1 MRHWKKT
8 CALSLALIPT
18 LSFAQAEQINC
29 KEFAAEQLKE
39 IKQEY
44 YGALTRDEAILAR
57 DVAERSCR
65 TLFDTV
71 EEERAAI
78 QTYQSPKNKEKV
90 HWWEENRAESGGK
103 LTIKKA
109 QQKGGK

>member
-1 MRHWKKT
+1 MHYWKT

-18 LSFAQAEQINC
+18 LTFAQSDKINC
-29 KEFAAEQLKE
+29 KEFAAQQLKE
-39 IKQEY
+39 VKQEY

-65 TLFDTV
+65 ALFDTV

-78 QTYQSPKNKEKV
+78 QAYQPTRAEKV
-90 HWWEENRAESGGK
+90 HWWKEIENEGGAVPN
-103 LTIKKA
+103 IKKA
-109 QQKGGK
+109 HQKGGK

>member
-1 MRHWKKT
+1 MRYWKT

-18 LSFAQAEQINC
+18 LSFAQTEKINC

-65 TLFDTV
+65 ALFDTV

-78 QTYQSPKNKEKV
+78 KTYQPSRSEKT
-90 HWWEENRAESGGK
+90 HWWEEEGK
-103 LTIKKA
+103 AKPNIKKA
-109 QQKGGK
+109 QQSGGK

>member
-1 MRHWKKT
+1 MRYWKT
-8 CALSLALIPT
+8 CALSLALTPT
-18 LSFAQAEQINC
+18 LSFAQTEQINC

-65 TLFDTV
+65 ALFDTV

-78 QTYQSPKNKEKV
+78 QTLPQPTGQKV
-90 HWWEENRAESGGK
+90 HWWEESQTKPKPN
-103 LTIKKA
+103 IKKA
-109 QQKGGK
+109 QQSGGK

>member
-1 MRHWKKT
+1 MRYWKAY
-8 CALSLALIPT
+8 ALSLTLLPT
-18 LSFAQAEQINC
+18 LALAQADKINC
-29 KEFAAEQLKE
+29 KEFAVKQLQE

-44 YGALTRDEAILAR
+44 YGALTRNEAILAR

-65 TLFDTV
+65 ALFDTV

-78 QTYQSPKNKEKV
+78 QTYQPSKNKEKV
-90 HWWEENRAESGGK
+90 HWWEENRGESGGK